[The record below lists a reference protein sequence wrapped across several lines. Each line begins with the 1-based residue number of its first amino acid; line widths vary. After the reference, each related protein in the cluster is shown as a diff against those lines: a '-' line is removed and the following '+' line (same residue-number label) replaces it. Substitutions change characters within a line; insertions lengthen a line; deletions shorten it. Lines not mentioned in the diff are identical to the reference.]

1 MFSPRLYWHPEIQ
14 KPGNTL
20 HIGTEDMTE
29 DPASTV
35 NDVNGSTPAN
45 DTTPATTTGMLYGLP
60 VVERS
65 EVWRPDVVQ
74 RVATLLPLIA
84 ATLLGNGHV
93 AWQRR
98 HHRRAHVQSL

>member
-1 MFSPRLYWHPEIQ
+1 
-14 KPGNTL
+14 
-20 HIGTEDMTE
+20 MTE